1 VFLTNRNI
9 ANIAR
14 FPRGGLHVY
23 VDIQIPANADR
34 GKVSAMITQVTKG
47 MWEQFK
53 AVILHEPEL
62 SDVHSAKPDMREFV
76 RVDFKVWPGQGSL
89 IENTFRQR
97 IISALKQFDPN
108 YTDWMVPVTY
118 RAIDLMGKDVSI

>member
-1 VFLTNRNI
+1 
-9 ANIAR
+9 
-14 FPRGGLHVY
+14 
-23 VDIQIPANADR
+23 
-34 GKVSAMITQVTKG
+34 
-47 MWEQFK
+47 
-53 AVILHEPEL
+53 
-62 SDVHSAKPDMREFV
+62 MREFV